1 MEKKIE
7 FYFDFG
13 SPNTYLAYF
22 RLPEI
27 LARSNAELIW
37 RPMLLGGVFKATG
50 NASPVTI
57 PAKGEYVRRVADR
70 YIARYKIPFKSNPH
84 FPVNTLNLMRGAVA
98 HQMRPGGN
106 FEKYLTTCFTG
117 MWVKPRNLSEPEE
130 IRLMLAED
138 GFDPDQYSS
147 WIGDQDVKDR
157 LIELTNAAV
166 ERGVFGAPTFFV
178 GDEMYFGQD
187 TLNEVERN
195 LNDNNTV

>member
-1 MEKKIE
+1 MVKQIE

-27 LARSNAELIW
+27 LARSKAELIW

-57 PAKGEYVRRVADR
+57 PAKGDYVRRVAER
-70 YIARYKIPFKSNPH
+70 YIAKYNIPFNPNPY

-98 HQMRPGGN
+98 HQMKPEGN
-106 FEKYLTTCFTG
+106 FEKYLGTCFSG
-117 MWVKPRNLSEPEE
+117 MWVKPRNLNEPDE
-130 IRLMLAED
+130 ISLMLSED
-138 GFDPDQYSS
+138 GFDSEEFAGWINDQV
-147 WIGDQDVKDR
+147 VKDR

-166 ERGVFGAPTFFV
+166 VRGVFGAPTFFV

-187 TLNEVERN
+187 TLEEVERQV
-195 LNDNNTV
+195 TRCA